1 MCYVF
6 NALYGVSI
14 KYSVITIFNQKRNSV
29 TWRLSKKLAWNK
41 KLGFKDWETDQYGM
55 KSDGSIFLVSEDLG
69 TGIIWVLRKGT

>member
-1 MCYVF
+1 MFYVF

-14 KYSVITIFNQKRNSV
+14 KYSVIAIFNQKRNSV

-41 KLGFKDWETDQYGM
+41 KLWFKDWETDQYGM
-55 KSDGSIFLVSEDLG
+55 KNDGSIFLVSEDLG